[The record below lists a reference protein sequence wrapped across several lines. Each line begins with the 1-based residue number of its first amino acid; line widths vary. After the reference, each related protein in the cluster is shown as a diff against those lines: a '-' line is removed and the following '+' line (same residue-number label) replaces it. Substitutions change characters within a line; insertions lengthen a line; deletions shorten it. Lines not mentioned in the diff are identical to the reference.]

1 MQEEKTFSIFI
12 QTDYILSLNE
22 TSNIARTEKK
32 TNRFTTEY
40 ITSSNV
46 CICKCAFARVFC
58 KGYKCVSLTS
68 SKCIHEVTWSCEVKL
83 IWGYMCNCGTKSLV
97 EGGKIQI
104 SKYFFLFRGV
114 WSHFYCILH
123 TEVYSLC
130 GKKYTSTII
139 ISQQCCISVIFL
151 SNLYYNI

>member
-1 MQEEKTFSIFI
+1 MKLPKLPE
-12 QTDYILSLNE
+12 L
-22 TSNIARTEKK
+22 KK
-32 TNRFTTEY
+32 DTNRFTTEY

-104 SKYFFLFRGV
+104 SKYFFS
-114 WSHFYCILH
+114 WSVVPFLLYPTYRSNI
-123 TEVYSLC
+123 VGC
-130 GKKYTSTII
+130 GKKYKYISCYISII
-139 ISQQCCISVIFL
+139 L
-151 SNLYYNI
+151 SKLYYKLQYLV

>member
-12 QTDYILSLNE
+12 QTDYILNE

-104 SKYFFLFRGV
+104 SKYFFS
-114 WSHFYCILH
+114 WSVVPFLLYPTYRSNI
-123 TEVYSLC
+123 VGC
-130 GKKYTSTII
+130 GKKYKYISCYISIILSTSYIT
-139 ISQQCCISVIFL
+139 
-151 SNLYYNI
+151 NYNILSK

>member
-1 MQEEKTFSIFI
+1 MKLPKLPE
-12 QTDYILSLNE
+12 L
-22 TSNIARTEKK
+22 KK
-32 TNRFTTEY
+32 DTNRFTTEY

-104 SKYFFLFRGV
+104 SKYFFS
-114 WSHFYCILH
+114 WS
-123 TEVYSLC
+123 V
-130 GKKYTSTII
+130 
-139 ISQQCCISVIFL
+139 VPFL
-151 SNLYYNI
+151 LYPTYKSI

>member
-12 QTDYILSLNE
+12 QTDYILNE

-46 CICKCAFARVFC
+46 CICKCAFARVFFC

-104 SKYFFLFRGV
+104 SKYFFS
-114 WSHFYCILH
+114 WSVVPFLLYPTYRSNI
-123 TEVYSLC
+123 VGC
-130 GKKYTSTII
+130 GKKYKYISCYISII
-139 ISQQCCISVIFL
+139 L
-151 SNLYYNI
+151 SNLYYKLQYLV